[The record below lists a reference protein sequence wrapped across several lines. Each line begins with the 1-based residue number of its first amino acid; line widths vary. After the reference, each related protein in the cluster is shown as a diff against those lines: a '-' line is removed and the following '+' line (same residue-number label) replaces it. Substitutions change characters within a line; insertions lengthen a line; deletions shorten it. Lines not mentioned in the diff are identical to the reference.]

1 VREPVCLD
9 PYDGRADVAAR
20 VLRAVGDAEVRFEE
34 DALRMIRAVRLAAT
48 LDFTIEAAT
57 FAAIRRKAGLAA
69 HLSGERI
76 AGELE
81 RLLGAPRP
89 STGLRLLQESGLL
102 AVIAP
107 ELARQ
112 PGVPQNKIEG
122 EDPWGHNV
130 PSGDAVDVDRPVVR
144 WAAVVHDIGKP
155 TTLTPDGHFYDHETV
170 GAELAAEWLNG
181 LHLSHTRIE
190 RIRHLVAQHMFS
202 YESNWS
208 DTAVRRFM

>member
-1 VREPVCLD
+1 SAAYENAFGVVSVLRDGFEYQIATLRSDHEYADHRRPHHVEFTHSIVEDLARRDFTVNAIAWGGPPAASTEPAWID

-81 RLLGAPRP
+81 RLL
-89 STGLRLLQESGLL
+89 
-102 AVIAP
+102 
-107 ELARQ
+107 
-112 PGVPQNKIEG
+112 
-122 EDPWGHNV
+122 
-130 PSGDAVDVDRPVVR
+130 
-144 WAAVVHDIGKP
+144 
-155 TTLTPDGHFYDHETV
+155 
-170 GAELAAEWLNG
+170 
-181 LHLSHTRIE
+181 
-190 RIRHLVAQHMFS
+190 
-202 YESNWS
+202 
-208 DTAVRRFM
+208 